1 MIVHNRGIQETR
13 FSRPSQGGFTL
24 VETLVAGVV
33 LVVGLIMI
41 AQFFASAMARTTT
54 SDIRSVLSQV
64 ANREIEDVRA
74 LPYNDVGTTDGWP
87 KGILSPTATRTED
100 RVTISITREVVFVT
114 DESYSGP
121 YPANYKRVTISV
133 SAVDHPAL
141 GPVSLSTFVAGGA
154 EGGTLDITVTDTQG
168 TPIPNVQISVTNTH
182 LVPHVNM
189 TSSALRTNALGKLII
204 PGLKPDTE
212 YEVAASKS
220 GYSSAFTEAPQVVNE
235 GVPYTVVQLIIDRLS
250 TMVIRLVDA
259 EGTPIPASPSLNMRV
274 TGPYGYDE
282 LQSTGSDSS
291 AWFNNIGFSTELNPY
306 VAALLPGQG
315 YEPASMN
322 VILPPNTTL
331 YTDMIVDAPTTTT
344 TTAATTTT
352 TGYTTTTGAWTTTTR
367 QRTGSLLVTV
377 YRQGS
382 NDRLRDVRVTLSGIG
397 TQNTNSWGQTS
408 FNNIPYGTY
417 TISVRGSYYDYYEYP
432 SSGYGY
438 AVIDGY
444 TVQDGT
450 VVINGNKTATVYL
463 RRR

>member
-54 SDIRSVLSQV
+54 SDIRSILSQV

-133 SAVDHPAL
+133 SAADHPAL

-168 TPIPNVQISVTNTH
+168 NPIPNVQISVTNTH

-235 GVPYTVVQLIIDRLS
+235 GVPYTVVHLIIDRLS
-250 TMVIRLVDA
+250 TMVIRLVDS
-259 EGTPIPASPSLNMRV
+259 EGTPIPASPSLNIRA

-282 LQSTGSDSS
+282 SRSTGSDSS
-291 AWFNNIGFSTELNPY
+291 AWFNSIGFSTDLNPY
-306 VAALLPGQG
+306 VAALLPDQG

-331 YTDMIVDAPTTTT
+331 YTDMVVKGTTTT
-344 TTAATTTT
+344 ILP
-352 TGYTTTTGAWTTTTR
+352 TTTTGAWTTTTR
-367 QRTGSLLVTV
+367 QRTGSLHVTV

-382 NDRLRDVRVTLSGIG
+382 NNRLENVRVILSGVG
-397 TQNTNSWGQTS
+397 EQNTNSRGQTS
-408 FNNIPYGTY
+408 FNNVPYGTY